1 MGWREM
7 AAEFTGTALLLLAG
21 LSAVVVGFAPASPV
35 VAAVPSED
43 LRRLLTGVLFAGSA
57 TLIVYSPL
65 GRVSGGHINPA
76 VTLAFYRL
84 GKITRRGAAGYALAQ
99 TAGALLG
106 TVLVA
111 LLWGGWAADVRLGA
125 TVPGIGGVW
134 ASLAAEAVATFLLV
148 ALILN
153 LVDRPRLMPFTAAAA
168 GLLVAT
174 LVFVEAPVSGT
185 SLNPARSLGP
195 ALVGATWSGLWVY
208 LLAPLAG
215 ALAAAVLY
223 RRRRHTVACGKLIH
237 DDAYACHFLDCR
249 YTTPERR
256 VHGSPSVS
264 GSGATPMDR
273 GTDRGTERA
282 EDAVAAAVGGPGRSP
297 EPLPGR
303 RHARRSATTS
313 AAAGTA
319 CERNTNTMKAIGV
332 LPGKAGSAHLV
343 DVRKPALDD
352 IPDGR
357 GVMVRILRLGLDGT
371 DKEINA
377 GEYGAAPA
385 GQDFLITGHESLG
398 VVDDVGPAVTEF
410 APGDYVV
417 ARVRRAGGSVYDLI
431 DTPDMTTDDAY
442 FEHGISRVDGF
453 LTEYYVE
460 DPRYLIKVPQ
470 RLEQVAVLLE
480 PTSVAEKGVL
490 EAYEIQRRLKVWQ
503 PRRAAVLGAGTI
515 GLLATMI
522 LRNRGLEVTTFG
534 LDERPYLNSDLV
546 EALGATYLSTKQQSL
561 AQNAAETGGYD
572 LVFEATGYSPIVFDA
587 MCHLVAKNGILV
599 LSSVTGGMRRS
610 EVPSDAINLDF
621 VLGNKVMFGTV
632 NANREHFEAGVRDL
646 AVAEA
651 QYPGWLSRLL
661 THPVRGLDHYDEALA
676 ALGSPGA
683 IKVFVEIAAS

>member
-1 MGWREM
+1 MTGWREM
-7 AAEFTGTALLLLAG
+7 AAEFTGTALLLLLG
-21 LSAVVVGFAPASPV
+21 LSAVVADFAAHSPV
-35 VAAVPSED
+35 VAAVPSVD

-65 GRVSGGHINPA
+65 GRISGGHINPA

-84 GKITRRGAAGYALAQ
+84 GKMTGRSAAGYAAAQ
-99 TAGALLG
+99 VAGAILG
-106 TVLVA
+106 TVLVL
-111 LLWGGWAADVRLGA
+111 LLWGSWATDVQLGA
-125 TVPGIGGVW
+125 TVPGTGGVW
-134 ASLAAEAVATFLLV
+134 ACLAAEAAATFLLV

-153 LVDRPRLMPFTAAAA
+153 LVDRPRLMPYTAAAA

-195 ALVGATWSGLWVY
+195 ALVGGTWTGWWVY
-208 LLAPLAG
+208 LIAPPAG

-223 RRRRHTVACGKLIH
+223 RRRRRTVACGKLIH
-237 DDAYACHFLDCR
+237 DDAYACPFLDCR
-249 YTTPERR
+249 YTPPERR
-256 VHGSPSVS
+256 VRRVRSRRPCTGGIPVRRSAASEAVRHKPAVTWRTPTGAVPTPVRDPS
-264 GSGATPMDR
+264 
-273 GTDRGTERA
+273 
-282 EDAVAAAVGGPGRSP
+282 RSP
-297 EPLPGR
+297 E
-303 RHARRSATTS
+303 RSTD
-313 AAAGTA
+313 
-319 CERNTNTMKAIGV
+319 TMKAIGV
-332 LPGKAGSAHLV
+332 FPGQAGSAHLI
-343 DVRKPALDD
+343 DVPRPALED
-352 IPDGR
+352 IPHGR

-377 GEYGAAPA
+377 GEYGTAPA
-385 GQDFLITGHESLG
+385 GQDYLITGHESLG
-398 VVDDVGPAVTEF
+398 RVEEIGPAVTEF

-417 ARVRRAGGSVYDLI
+417 ARVRRAGDSLYDLI

-442 FEHGISRVDGF
+442 YEHGISRVNGF

-460 DPRYLIKVPQ
+460 DPRYLIKIPQ
-470 RLEQVAVLLE
+470 GLNHVAVLLE
-480 PTSVAEKGVL
+480 PTSVAEKGII

-515 GLLATMI
+515 GLLATVI
-522 LRNRGLEVTTFG
+522 LRNRGLAVTTFG
-534 LDERPYLNSDLV
+534 LDEPPYLNSDLA
-546 EALGATYLSTKQQSL
+546 EAVGAAYISTKQQSL
-561 AQNAAETGGYD
+561 AQNAAQTGGYD

-661 THPVRGLDHYDEALA
+661 THPVHGLDHYDEALA
-676 ALGSPGA
+676 ALGAPGA
-683 IKVFVEIAAS
+683 IKVFVEIAGA